1 MSYFSK
7 IFDRIPN
14 IAKYLVAF
22 FVVLALSFLF
32 PSNAKFKYRFSSGQS
47 WLYEDLTANLDFAIK
62 KTEVELSEDRAAV
75 EREFSP
81 YYELDTVVI
90 KERKKAFEKNF
101 TETLKRNRVQFPE
114 VTRNTEG
121 YISYGNYVINKL
133 LNRGIAQTDTFLQ
146 KKDKDW
152 VINILRG
159 NETEKQTAQNVL
171 TLEKAR
177 KWLTDSLP
185 YARLSNPEFI
195 LPLLEEQVLIP
206 NLTFNSEKTKAF
218 KQQELDRISTARGM
232 VKSGELI
239 VPKGGI
245 ITPSVFQKLVSYR
258 EQYEAD
264 YLSSRKFWVVALG
277 YSLLIGLML
286 LLFLFYLKFHVP
298 KVFLKLR
305 WVVFLLSWV
314 LLYAYLMYGIRAS
327 EVLNIYM
334 IPFCIAPI
342 VIKNFH
348 NRELAFITH
357 VMMILIVG
365 LITAPGYEFIFLQF
379 LTGFVVTFSR
389 FDTRYWANFFR
400 SILAISA
407 VYVIGFIGLSMIE
420 ESKISNINWS
430 VLIWL
435 ALNGFLTLLA
445 YPLIPLLG
453 SFFGFTSSITLA
465 ELSDLNHPLL
475 KELSLK
481 APGTLQHS
489 LQVANLA
496 ESAAKA
502 IGADDLVIKVA
513 ALYHDIGK
521 TVKPMYFIE
530 NQSGT
535 NPHDKLPYL
544 ESAKIIIDHVTEGVR
559 LAQKHG
565 LPRVIVDF
573 IPTHHGTTL
582 VEYFYRNHVKE
593 VKNGENDKSAFQY
606 QGPKPRTKEEAIL
619 MIADSLEATSKIL
632 KQPDNRSIDDLVDR
646 IVGDKMAQGQLNDSL
661 LSFADLEKCKVSFK
675 QTLKNIHHVRIEYPT
690 AT

>member
-1 MSYFSK
+1 MSYISK
-7 IFDRIPN
+7 ISERIPN
-14 IAKYLVAF
+14 MAKYLVAF
-22 FVVLALSFLF
+22 FTVLALAFLF
-32 PSNAKFKYRFSSGQS
+32 PSNAKFKYRFSLGQS
-47 WLYEDLTANLDFAIK
+47 WLYEDLTANFDFPIK
-62 KTEVELSEDRAAV
+62 KSEAELSEDRAAV
-75 EREFSP
+75 ERDFSP
-81 YYELDTVVI
+81 YYELNAEAA
-90 KERKKAFEKNF
+90 KEAKKAFAKSF
-101 TETLKRNRVQFPE
+101 DETLKRNRVQFPDIA
-114 VTRNTEG
+114 RNTEG
-121 YISYGNYVINKL
+121 YLNYGNYVLDKFFT
-133 LNRGIAQTDTFLQ
+133 RGLMKSDTLFQ
-146 KKDKDW
+146 KHDKEF

-159 NETEKQTAQNVL
+159 NETEKRTFQNIL
-171 TLEKAR
+171 TLEKAHE
-177 KWLTDSLP
+177 WLTDSLP
-185 YARLSNPEFI
+185 YSRLSEPEFL
-195 LPLLEEQVLIP
+195 LPLLEQLLTP

-218 KQQELDRISTARGM
+218 KQQELERISTARGM

-245 ITPSVFQKLVSYR
+245 ITQSVFQKLVSYR
-258 EQYEAD
+258 EQYEVD

-277 YSLLIGLML
+277 YGLLIGLML
-286 LLFLFYLKFHVP
+286 MLYLFYLKFHVP

-314 LLYAYLMYGIRAS
+314 LLYAYLMYGIKAS
-327 EVLNIYM
+327 EVLNPYM

-342 VIKNFH
+342 VIKNFY
-348 NRELAFITH
+348 NRELAFISH
-357 VMMILIVG
+357 VMIILIVG
-365 LITAPGYEFIFLQF
+365 LITSPGYEFIFLQF

-407 VYVIGFIGLSMIE
+407 VYVIGFIGLSMVE
-420 ESKISNINWS
+420 ESKISNINFS

-445 YPLIPLLG
+445 YPLIPLFG

-496 ESAAKA
+496 EYAAKA
-502 IGADDLVIKVA
+502 IEADDLVVKVA

-530 NQSGT
+530 NQGGT

-544 ESAKIIIDHVTEGVR
+544 DSAKIIIEHVTEGVR
-559 LAQKHG
+559 LAQKNG

-582 VEYFYRNHVKE
+582 VEYFYRNHIKE
-593 VKNGENDKSAFQY
+593 NKGGEKDKTQFQY
-606 QGPKPRTKEEAIL
+606 PGPKPRSKEEAIL
-619 MIADSLEATSKIL
+619 MLADSLEATSKIL
-632 KQPDNRSIDDLVDR
+632 KQPDNRSIDDLVER
-646 IVGDKMAQGQLNDSL
+646 IVADKMAQGQLSDSA

-690 AT
+690 AG

>member
-1 MSYFSK
+1 MNYYSK
-7 IFDRIPN
+7 ISERIPN
-14 IAKYLVAF
+14 IAKYLVALVA
-22 FVVLALSFLF
+22 VVALAFLF
-32 PSNAKFKYRFSSGQS
+32 PSNAKFKYRFGLGQS
-47 WLYEDLTANLDFAIK
+47 WLYEDLTANFDFAIK
-62 KTEVELSEDRAAV
+62 KSDAELNEDRAAV

-81 YYELDTVVI
+81 YYELDTEAA
-90 KERKKAFEKNF
+90 KETKKAFAKAF
-101 TETLKRNRVQFPE
+101 DETLKRNRVQFPD
-114 VTRNTEG
+114 VSRNTEAYINYG
-121 YISYGNYVINKL
+121 YYVLDKFYSRGL
-133 LNRGIAQTDTFLQ
+133 LKTDTFLE
-146 KKDKDW
+146 KKDKDF

-159 NETEKQTAQNVL
+159 NVTEKQTFQNIL
-171 TLEKAR
+171 TLDKAHD
-177 KWLTDSLP
+177 WLSDSLP
-185 YARLSNPEFI
+185 YTRLREPEFL
-195 LPLLEEQVLIP
+195 LPLLEQVLTP

-218 KQQELDRISTARGM
+218 KQQELERISSARGM

-245 ITPSVFQKLVSYR
+245 ITQTVFQKLLSYK

-264 YLSSRKFWVVALG
+264 YLSSRKFYVVAMG
-277 YSLLIGLML
+277 YGLLIGLML
-286 LLFLFYLKFHVP
+286 LLFLFYLKYHVP
-298 KVFLKLR
+298 KVFFKLR

-314 LLYAYLMYGIRAS
+314 LLYAYLMYGIKAS
-327 EVLNIYM
+327 DVLNPYM
-334 IPFCIAPI
+334 VPFCIAPI
-342 VIKNFH
+342 VIKNFY

-357 VMMILIVG
+357 VMIILIVG

-379 LTGFVVTFSR
+379 LSGFVVTFSR

-400 SILAISA
+400 SILSISA
-407 VYVIGFIGLSMIE
+407 VYVIGFIGLSMVE

-496 ESAAKA
+496 EHAAKA
-502 IGADDLVIKVA
+502 INADDLVVKVA

-530 NQSGT
+530 NQGGT

-544 ESAKIIIDHVTEGVR
+544 ESAKIIIAHVTEGVR
-559 LAQKHG
+559 LSKKNG
-565 LPRVIVDF
+565 LPRVIIDF

-582 VEYFYRNHVKE
+582 VEYFYRNYIKE
-593 VKNGENDKSAFQY
+593 TQDGEKDKEQFQY
-606 QGPKPRTKEEAIL
+606 PGPKPRSKEEAIL
-619 MIADSLEATSKIL
+619 MLADSLEATSKIL
-632 KQPDNRSIDDLVDR
+632 KQPDNRSIEDLVER
-646 IVGDKMAQGQLNDSL
+646 IVADKMAQGQLNDCL
-661 LSFADLEKCKVSFK
+661 LSFADLEKCKASFK

-690 AT
+690 

>member
-1 MSYFSK
+1 MNYYSK
-7 IFDRIPN
+7 ISERIPN
-14 IAKYLVAF
+14 IAKYLVALVA
-22 FVVLALSFLF
+22 VVALAFLF
-32 PSNAKFKYRFSSGQS
+32 PSNAKFKYRFGLGQS
-47 WLYEDLTANLDFAIK
+47 WLYEDLTANFDFAIK
-62 KTEVELSEDRAAV
+62 KSDAELNEDRAAV

-81 YYELDTVVI
+81 YYELDTEVA
-90 KERKKAFEKNF
+90 KETKKAFAKAF
-101 TETLKRNRVQFPE
+101 DETLKRNRVQFPD
-114 VTRNTEG
+114 VSRNTEAYINYG
-121 YISYGNYVINKL
+121 YYVLDKFYSRGL
-133 LNRGIAQTDTFLQ
+133 LKTDTFLE
-146 KKDKDW
+146 KKDKDF

-159 NETEKQTAQNVL
+159 NVTEKQTFQNIL
-171 TLEKAR
+171 TLDKAHD
-177 KWLTDSLP
+177 WLSDSLP
-185 YARLSNPEFI
+185 YTRLREPEFL
-195 LPLLEEQVLIP
+195 LPLLEQVLTP

-218 KQQELDRISTARGM
+218 KQQELERISSARGM

-245 ITPSVFQKLVSYR
+245 ITQTVFQKLLSYK

-264 YLSSRKFWVVALG
+264 YLSSRKFYVVAMG
-277 YSLLIGLML
+277 YGLLIGLML
-286 LLFLFYLKFHVP
+286 LLFLFYLKYHVP
-298 KVFLKLR
+298 KVFFKLR

-314 LLYAYLMYGIRAS
+314 LLYAYLMYGIKAS
-327 EVLNIYM
+327 DVLNPYM
-334 IPFCIAPI
+334 VPFCIAPI
-342 VIKNFH
+342 VIKNFY

-357 VMMILIVG
+357 VMIILIVG

-379 LTGFVVTFSR
+379 LSGFVVTFSR

-400 SILAISA
+400 SILSISA
-407 VYVIGFIGLSMIE
+407 VYVIGFIGLSMVE

-496 ESAAKA
+496 EHAAKA
-502 IGADDLVIKVA
+502 INADDLVVKVA

-530 NQSGT
+530 NQGGT

-544 ESAKIIIDHVTEGVR
+544 ESAKIIIAHVTEGVR
-559 LAQKHG
+559 LSKKNG
-565 LPRVIVDF
+565 LPRVIIDF

-582 VEYFYRNHVKE
+582 VEYFYRNYIKE
-593 VKNGENDKSAFQY
+593 TQDGEKDKEQFQY
-606 QGPKPRTKEEAIL
+606 PGPKPRSKEEAIL
-619 MIADSLEATSKIL
+619 MLADSLEATSKIL
-632 KQPDNRSIDDLVDR
+632 KQPDNRSIEDLVER
-646 IVGDKMAQGQLNDSL
+646 IVADKMAQGQLNDCL
-661 LSFADLEKCKVSFK
+661 LSFADLEKCKASFK

-690 AT
+690 